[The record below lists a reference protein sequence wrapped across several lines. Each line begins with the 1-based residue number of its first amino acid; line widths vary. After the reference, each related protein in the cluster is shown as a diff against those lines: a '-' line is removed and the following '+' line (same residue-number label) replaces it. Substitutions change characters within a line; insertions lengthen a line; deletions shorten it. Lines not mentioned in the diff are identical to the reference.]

1 MHQSLR
7 LASALFVSVALCAC
21 RNSDAT
27 IKTTSSGET
36 NSSPSAV
43 TTEARG
49 TAMVRFVNTVDGIR
63 FASLRF
69 NDVVLFDSVKAASV
83 TDYREVDQRMAHLSA
98 HGVGMA
104 DTSALA
110 DVNRVMEDGTRYS
123 AFLVNENMTTYR
135 LRIVQDDVIP
145 DSGKARVRVMHAAAG
160 APNVDIRAV
169 NGTENLLS
177 NIGFANDGDFK
188 DIEPASLS
196 LQVRE
201 KGTAKVLLT
210 IPTMQLQRG
219 TATTVVIK
227 GSTKLTYF
235 VFTDRMM
242 AAVAAR

>member
-1 MHQSLR
+1 MPPSIR
-7 LASALFVSVALCAC
+7 LASALLASVVLFAC

-36 NSSPSAV
+36 NISPSAK

-63 FASLRF
+63 FASLRL
-69 NDVVLFDSVKAASV
+69 NDMVLFDSVKAASV

-98 HGVGMA
+98 YGVGLR

-110 DVNRVMEDGTRYS
+110 DENRMMEDGTRYS
-123 AFLVNENMTTYR
+123 AFLVNENMSTYR
-135 LRIVQDDVIP
+135 LRIVQDDVVP
-145 DSGKARVRVMHAAAG
+145 DSGKARIRIMHAAAG

-177 NIGFANDGDFK
+177 NIAFANNGDFK
-188 DIEPASLS
+188 DIEPATLS

-201 KGTAKVLLT
+201 QGTAKLLLT
-210 IPTMQLQRG
+210 IPAMQLQRG

-235 VFTDRMM
+235 TFIDRMM
-242 AAVAAR
+242 PAVAAR